1 MTIGPGIE
9 YLVAALRDRNY
20 STLQHSER
28 AARYACLIGQA
39 LGLKN
44 GQLLALN
51 KGGLLHDLGKLSVPQ
66 VILDKPAPLTSD
78 EWSVIRL
85 HPIEGHK
92 RLIGRI
98 EDPALDVVLFHHEWF
113 DGRGYPGHVK
123 GESIPIL
130 ARVFS
135 IADAFDAM
143 TSDRP
148 CRQAMSAA
156 AAREEIMVGRGIQFD
171 PVLVEVFNDTFDVIV
186 QEREDSGSR
195 SAPLAMPVLTGM
207 AVPVRRR

>member
-1 MTIGPGIE
+1 MTMDPGIE
-9 YLVAALRDRNY
+9 YLVAALRDRDY
-20 STLQHSER
+20 CTLQHSER
-28 AARYACLIGQA
+28 AARCACVIGRA

-44 GQLLALN
+44 AQLLALN

-66 VILDKPAPLTSD
+66 VILDKPAPLTSE
-78 EWSVIRL
+78 EWNIMRL
-85 HPIEGHK
+85 HPSEGHK
-92 RLIGRI
+92 RLIGRV
-98 EDPALDVVLFHHEWF
+98 EDPVLDVVLFHHEWF

-148 CRQAMSAA
+148 HRQAMSVAA
-156 AAREEIMVGRGIQFD
+156 ASEEILACRGIQFD
-171 PVLVEVFNDTFDVIV
+171 PVLVDVFNDTFDVIV
-186 QEREDSGSR
+186 QVREDSGQR
-195 SAPLAMPVLTGM
+195 SAPLARPVLRGM